1 MSKFK
6 STKTYKS
13 NKGFSCTFR
22 QFKATS
28 HCKYLHGYS
37 LEINL
42 EFEANALDERN
53 WVVDF
58 GGLKDL
64 ENKFRETFD
73 HKTIIDKNEPH
84 IEWFKTG
91 QSLGLLDLV
100 ILDDGVGCEM
110 FALKVYKI
118 TEKWLNDSEFEGRCK
133 VTKVEVSEHGA
144 NSAIYLP

>member
-42 EFEANALDERN
+42 EFEANTLDERN

-64 ENKFRETFD
+64 ENKFTDR
-73 HKTIIDKNEPH
+73 
-84 IEWFKTG
+84 
-91 QSLGLLDLV
+91 
-100 ILDDGVGCEM
+100 
-110 FALKVYKI
+110 
-118 TEKWLNDSEFEGRCK
+118 WLNDSEFEGRCK